1 MNKIIIIIL
10 VVVGVQNISA
20 QSDEALITNTL
31 MDYIEGTA
39 NGEPERIKNAFH
51 SDLHLYS
58 ITNDSLRSLSGQKYI
73 GYFKKG
79 QKHDRIG
86 KIISIDF
93 VNDAAMAKVEIDFP
107 SRKRLYTDF
116 MMLLKVNG
124 KWKIIHKSYTF
135 IKY

>member
-1 MNKIIIIIL
+1 MKRIIVIIL
-10 VVVGVQNISA
+10 IVTGIQKSVA
-20 QSDEALITNTL
+20 QSDKVLVTNTL
-31 MDYIEGTA
+31 MDYIEGTS
-39 NGEPERIKNAFH
+39 NGEPDRIKRAFH
-51 SDLHLYS
+51 KDLHLYS
-58 ITNDSLRSLSGQKYI
+58 IANDSLRSLSGQKYI

-86 KIISIDF
+86 KIVSIDI

-107 SRKRLYTDF
+107 SKKRLYTDF